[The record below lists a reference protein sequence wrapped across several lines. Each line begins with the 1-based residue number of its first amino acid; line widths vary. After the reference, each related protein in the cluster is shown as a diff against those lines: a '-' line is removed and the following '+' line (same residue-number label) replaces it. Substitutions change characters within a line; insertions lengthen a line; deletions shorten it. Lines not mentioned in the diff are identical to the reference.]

1 MAAIG
6 LPHTMVQTQH
16 GISTFISTLCTYT
29 MSVDTLDY
37 PCVSSKINDC
47 ARKNAIIIILDLYSN
62 NIEHQYFQYKT
73 EKPIR
78 GRGMI
83 VAPSSF
89 KLIPI
94 RFYPVQHFCNKAKN
108 SSLPNPPVNRFAH

>member
-16 GISTFISTLCTYT
+16 GTSTSISTLCTYT

-47 ARKNAIIIILDLYSN
+47 ARKSAIIIILDLYSD
-62 NIEHQYFQYKT
+62 NIEHQCFQHET
-73 EKPIR
+73 EKTAR
-78 GRGMI
+78 RRGMI
-83 VAPSSF
+83 VAPSFFILSA
-89 KLIPI
+89 
-94 RFYPVQHFCNKAKN
+94 Q
-108 SSLPNPPVNRFAH
+108 SLSQ